1 MVRSKSAS
9 SIWEAALGEIQLQI
23 NKTNFQT
30 WLKDTSGLS
39 YESHRFAVGVPNV
52 FTSAWL
58 EKRLYSLIKRTLV
71 KVTEDPEIE
80 ITFVVQPEKNAKP
93 LHSAGVRPV
102 KHGNENHA
110 ALVLPQDMEALEQKQ
125 ANPGT
130 PLFSPEPGRLRLN
143 PNYTF
148 DKFIIGDSNRLAYH
162 AALSASEKPGETYNP
177 IFIHAGDGLGK
188 THLLQAIA
196 HRANA
201 TNRSFVF
208 VTAEKFTNEF
218 IESLKQKRMAEF
230 RLKYR
235 YADILLMDD
244 IDFISGK
251 DHTQEGF
258 YHTVKDLHAENRQIV
273 LTSNSSLETIPH
285 LNSRLRSCLDGG
297 LTVSI
302 KNPDLNTKISII
314 KSKAQQRG
322 VSLLPE
328 VLDFVASKDCE
339 NIKRLEGYL
348 NKIIEVQR
356 IKGSMTVA
364 AARETLEEP
373 GDCKSHKSLS
383 PEDIITRVSMKL
395 NISLDAVTN
404 NKKRSIELNRARQI
418 IIYLLR
424 EKCNCTFN
432 EIGSL
437 LGGKDHSSIL
447 YGYEKASLLINKE
460 DQFKNDLE
468 ELSMELQP
476 V

>member
-1 MVRSKSAS
+1 MVRFKSAS
-9 SIWEAALGEIQLQI
+9 SIWEAALGDIQLQI

-39 YESHRFAVGVPNV
+39 YESHRFTVGVPNI

-71 KVTEDPEIE
+71 KVAGDPEIE
-80 ITFVVQPEKNAKP
+80 IAFVVQLEKNSPPRAADNQASSFLPHDTEASEQNLASPKLP
-93 LHSAGVRPV
+93 LLSQDS
-102 KHGNENHA
+102 GN
-110 ALVLPQDMEALEQKQ
+110 M
-125 ANPGT
+125 
-130 PLFSPEPGRLRLN
+130 RLN

-148 DKFIIGDSNRLAYH
+148 DKFIIGDNNRLAYH

-177 IFIHAGDGLGK
+177 IFIHANDGMGK

-201 TNRSFVF
+201 SNKTFVF

-218 IESLKQKRMAEF
+218 IESLKEKRMAEF
-230 RLKYR
+230 RSKYR
-235 YADILLMDD
+235 FADILLMDD

-251 DHTQEGF
+251 DRTQEGF

-273 LTSNSSLETIPH
+273 LTSNSPPEAIPH

-297 LTVSI
+297 LTVDI
-302 KNPDLNTKISII
+302 KNPDLSTRISIL
-314 KSKAQQRG
+314 KLKAQQKC
-322 VSLLPE
+322 VNLLPE
-328 VLDFVASKDCE
+328 VVDFVASKDCDS
-339 NIKRLEGYL
+339 IRGLEGYL

-356 IKGSMTVA
+356 IKGTLTLAS
-364 AARETLEEP
+364 ARETLEAAGEENNHQ
-373 GDCKSHKSLS
+373 GIS
-383 PEDIITRVSMKL
+383 PEEIITKVSMKL

-424 EKCNCTFN
+424 EKCNCTFT

-437 LGGKDHSSIL
+437 LGGKDHSTIL
-447 YGYEKASLLINKE
+447 YGYEKASLLLDKE
-460 DQFKNDLE
+460 VQFKNDLE
-468 ELSMELQP
+468 ELSRELQP